1 MVTPLER
8 RLNKKTQKSQEIKLH
23 GNNNNISKAF
33 GIPPR
38 FSESLIMNTNEG
50 KKLLVS
56 AKFPNDKLNVKREV
70 NPRKNKINFQNEV
83 LGKID
88 HSENLSDSSSYSFEE
103 SKSIEI
109 EDNNFKTRLNKIDHD
124 SSSEFESIF
133 RSVSNDLEQLS
144 IQMSDSYNTNNST
157 AINLTSPMFDTGNN
171 NKGFAKHFL
180 NDSNGIIRAN
190 VSKESF
196 QDSDESISYSKSSG
210 SSINPS
216 INEYNTVADQ
226 KINGKNDYVNN
237 YYENTSIINELIRKL
252 TISIS
257 KLKKM
262 VMGKDNFAAILREQI
277 QKSNFEIIKL
287 SQKVD
292 LLQKDLINA
301 KRSKE
306 KYKDSMKK
314 LLSNIQD
321 GKVDGTIHNYIMEI
335 EAMKIQNERN
345 ISNLNNSEIALI
357 QLQTEKNKLL
367 AEKAE
372 LNDKIGQ
379 LEEKIHK
386 LNLVVNQVTDE
397 KLHLL
402 ETKENAN
409 KEIEKLLEN
418 IKSCNDENKI
428 SLEEL
433 KRGYELNNV
442 LQDHLMLLKAQL
454 EISTEEK
461 TNQEK
466 IMKNL
471 KDEVDTVRQNM
482 KSLEHRESILLSA
495 LEDSS
500 YRMTD
505 IDKALEEQ
513 KLEYEH
519 IIKKENDKY
528 IEILHKCKKQAE
540 EIETLKEKLE
550 EKIIDEKEQIRIN
563 EELKRKF
570 GSFESHIR
578 RLLDARD
585 NEIIQLNDYM
595 DGKLRKKEEEN
606 NQKIQE
612 ICKIQQEREKRLI
625 NQMLDQH
632 DGFERKRIEYEHEI
646 DLIRNKFTEKLDKAV
661 KLENEKQLRLT
672 ETLVNKEH
680 ELMIKEN
687 IIQEIDKKNMLIE
700 QQLSDAKACLDNLS
714 REKNETVEKLL
725 SLEQW
730 GTLIQTMNQMN
741 PELQN
746 SLNTRLSE
754 LRNKVERLEKQEDTL
769 NDVINHHSSIKGRS
783 ENEIL
788 ANDKPLN

>member
-1 MVTPLER
+1 MVTPLEK
-8 RLNKKTQKSQEIKLH
+8 RLNKKSQKSQEIKLH
-23 GNNNNISKAF
+23 GNNKNISKAF

-50 KKLLVS
+50 KRLLVS
-56 AKFPNDKLNVKREV
+56 ANFPNEKLNFKREA
-70 NPRKNKINFQNEV
+70 NANKNKMNFRNELLV
-83 LGKID
+83 KTD
-88 HSENLSDSSSYSFEE
+88 NSDNSSESSSYSA
-103 SKSIEI
+103 
-109 EDNNFKTRLNKIDHD
+109 EDNNSVIVENNHVNKRFSKIDHD

-144 IQMSDSYNTNNST
+144 IQMSDSFNANNSSV
-157 AINLTSPMFDTGNN
+157 INLTSPKFDTGNN
-171 NKGFAKHFL
+171 SKVYTNHFL
-180 NDSNGIIRAN
+180 NTGNGTIRRN
-190 VSKESF
+190 ISKESF
-196 QDSDESISYSKSSG
+196 QEDESISYSKSAD
-210 SSINPS
+210 SSINS
-216 INEYNTVADQ
+216 SNNEYNIAAGQQINDRYDYAD
-226 KINGKNDYVNN
+226 N
-237 YYENTSIINELIRKL
+237 YYENSSIINDLIRKL

-257 KLKKM
+257 KLKKI
-262 VMGKDNFAAILREQI
+262 VMGKDNFAAILREQM

-292 LLQKDLINA
+292 LLQKELINA

-314 LLSNIQD
+314 LLNDIQD
-321 GKVDGTIHNYIMEI
+321 GRVDGTIHNYIMEI

-345 ISNLNNSEIALI
+345 IANLNNSEIALI
-357 QLQTEKNKLL
+357 QLQAEKNKLL
-367 AEKAE
+367 AEKTE

-442 LQDHLMLLKAQL
+442 LQDHVMLLKAQL
-454 EISTEEK
+454 EISKEEK

-466 IMKNL
+466 TMKDL
-471 KDEVDTVRQNM
+471 KDEVEAIRQNM

-513 KLEYEH
+513 KLEYENV
-519 IIKKENDKY
+519 IKKENDKY
-528 IEILHKCKKQAE
+528 IEILHTCKKQTE
-540 EIETLKEKLE
+540 EIETLRQKLE

-595 DGKLRKKEEEN
+595 DGKLRKKDEEN
-606 NQKIQE
+606 NLKIQE

-646 DLIRNKFTEKLDKAV
+646 DLIRNNFTEKLDKTV

-700 QQLSDAKACLDNLS
+700 QQLNDAKACLDDLS

-754 LRNKVERLEKQEDTL
+754 LRNKVERLEREEDSL
-769 NDVINHHSSIKGRS
+769 NDVINHHSSNKGRN

-788 ANDKPLN
+788 ANNDKSLN

>member
-8 RLNKKTQKSQEIKLH
+8 RLNKKTQKSQETKLH
-23 GNNNNISKAF
+23 GNNSNISKAF

-38 FSESLIMNTNEG
+38 FSESLIMNTKEG

-56 AKFPNDKLNVKREV
+56 AKFPNDKLNVKHEV
-70 NPRKNKINFQNEV
+70 NARKNKINFRKV
-83 LGKID
+83 LGKTD
-88 HSENLSDSSSYSFEE
+88 NYENLSDSSSYSSEE
-103 SKSIEI
+103 NKSIKI
-109 EDNNFKTRLNKIDHD
+109 EDDNFKTRINKIDHD

-144 IQMSDSYNTNNST
+144 IQMSDSYNVNNNT
-157 AINLTSPMFDTGNN
+157 TINLTSPIFDTGNN
-171 NKGFAKHFL
+171 NKGFVKHFL
-180 NDSNGIIRAN
+180 NDSNGIIRPN

-216 INEYNTVADQ
+216 MNEYNTLADQ
-226 KINGKNDYVNN
+226 KINGKNDYANN
-237 YYENTSIINELIRKL
+237 YYENSSIINELIRKL

-262 VMGKDNFAAILREQI
+262 VMGKDNFAAILREQM

-335 EAMKIQNERN
+335 EALKIQNERN

-367 AEKAE
+367 AEKTE
-372 LNDKIGQ
+372 LNNKIGQ
-379 LEEKIHK
+379 LEEKMHK

-402 ETKENAN
+402 ETKESAN

-442 LQDHLMLLKAQL
+442 LQDHVMLLKAQL
-454 EISTEEK
+454 EISTEDK

-466 IMKNL
+466 IIKDL

-513 KLEYEH
+513 KLEYED
-519 IIKKENDKY
+519 IIKKEKDKY
-528 IEILHKCKKQAE
+528 IELLHTCKKQTE

-550 EKIIDEKEQIRIN
+550 KKIIDEKEQIRIN

-646 DLIRNKFTEKLDKAV
+646 DLIRNNFTEKLDKAV

-700 QQLSDAKACLDNLS
+700 QQLSDAKACLDDLS

-754 LRNKVERLEKQEDTL
+754 LRNKVENLEKQEDTL
-769 NDVINHHSSIKGRS
+769 NDVINHHSSIKGRK

-788 ANDKPLN
+788 PNDKPLN

>member
-8 RLNKKTQKSQEIKLH
+8 RLNKKYQKEETKLN
-23 GNNNNISKAF
+23 GNNRNTSKAF

-38 FSESLIMNTNEG
+38 FSDSLIMNTCEG
-50 KKLLVS
+50 KRLLVS
-56 AKFPNDKLNVKREV
+56 ANTPNYKLNIKRGI
-70 NPRKNKINFQNEV
+70 NTSKNKINFRNESLAKV
-83 LGKID
+83 D
-88 HSENLSDSSSYSFEE
+88 HSDDLSDNSSYSAEDN
-103 SKSIEI
+103 KSIMTK
-109 EDNNFKTRLNKIDHD
+109 DNNFSPRLNKIDHD
-124 SSSEFESIF
+124 NSSEFESIF

-144 IQMSDSYNTNNST
+144 IQTSDSLSFNNSSV
-157 AINLTSPMFDTGNN
+157 INLTSPKLNSEINN
-171 NKGFAKHFL
+171 RGYNNQYL
-180 NDSNGIIRAN
+180 NNINSVNGLN
-190 VSKESF
+190 TSENF
-196 QDSDESISYSKSSG
+196 QDSDESISYSKSIDTLIKPSNHQYY
-210 SSINPS
+210 SSS
-216 INEYNTVADQ
+216 DQ
-226 KINGKNDYVNN
+226 KNNEKYDYNDSKYKNP
-237 YYENTSIINELIRKL
+237 SIINELIRKL
-252 TISIS
+252 TSSIS

-262 VMGKDNFAAILREQI
+262 VIGKDKFVAILREQM
-277 QKSNFEIIKL
+277 QKSDFEIVKL

-292 LLQKDLINA
+292 LLQKELNTA

-314 LLSNIQD
+314 LLNDIQS
-321 GKVDGTIHNYIMEI
+321 GRVDGTIHNYIMEI

-345 ISNLNNSEIALI
+345 LSNLNNSEIALI
-357 QLQTEKNKLL
+357 QLQTENSKLTT
-367 AEKAE
+367 EKTE
-372 LNDKIGQ
+372 LNNKINQ

-386 LNLVVNQVTDE
+386 LNLVLNQVTDE

-409 KEIEKLLEN
+409 KEIEKLLES
-418 IKSCNDENKI
+418 IKSCHDENKI

-433 KRGYELNNV
+433 KRGHELNNV
-442 LQDHLMLLKAQL
+442 LQDHLMLLKAKL
-454 EISTEEK
+454 EISTEE
-461 TNQEK
+461 NISQEK
-466 IMKNL
+466 IMKDL
-471 KDEVDTVRQNM
+471 KDEVETIRQNM

-513 KLEYEH
+513 KLEYEN

-528 IEILHKCKKQAE
+528 IEILHTCKKQTE
-540 EIETLKEKLE
+540 EIETLKQKLE
-550 EKIIDEKEQIRIN
+550 EKISEEKEQVRLN

-595 DGKLRKKEEEN
+595 DGKLRKKDEEN

-646 DLIRNKFTEKLDKAV
+646 DLIRNNFTEKLDKTV
-661 KLENEKQLRLT
+661 KLENEKQLRLA

-700 QQLSDAKACLDNLS
+700 QQLNDLKICLDDLS
-714 REKNETVEKLL
+714 KEKNATVEKLL

-730 GTLIQTMNQMN
+730 GTLIQTMNHMN

-746 SLNTRLSE
+746 SLNKRLSE
-754 LRNKVERLEKQEDTL
+754 LRNKVEQLEKQEDTL
-769 NDVINHHSSIKGRS
+769 NDVINHHSSIKSGV
-783 ENEIL
+783 ENENL
-788 ANDKPLN
+788 ASDRSLN